1 MIIKAVLLDLD
12 GLLVDSEPLHLEAWK
27 KVAEKEGWDVTEEE
41 LKIYIG
47 KSNRTVAE
55 DIKANTNIS
64 KNVEQLIE
72 EKEKIYLSLLK
83 RLKLMPA
90 VKEFLQKLRRNHL
103 RLAAVSSTSKTEAY
117 QSLQITGIFSQFDV
131 IVTGSDVKNVKPA
144 PDLYLLAAKKLN
156 VAAGECI
163 ALEDSETGL
172 ASAKSAG
179 IFCIAVPSQ
188 YAQNQNFSKAD
199 LKIESI
205 ETLLGEKYFNLKT
218 KNPMIGKLLG

>member
-1 MIIKAVLLDLD
+1 
-12 GLLVDSEPLHLEAWK
+12 
-27 KVAEKEGWDVTEEE
+27 
-41 LKIYIG
+41 
-47 KSNRTVAE
+47 
-55 DIKANTNIS
+55 
-64 KNVEQLIE
+64 
-72 EKEKIYLSLLK
+72 
-83 RLKLMPA
+83 MPA

-103 RLAAVSSTSKTEAY
+103 RLAVVSSALKTEVY

-144 PDLYLLAAKKLN
+144 SDPYLLAAKKLN

-163 ALEDSETGL
+163 ALEDSETGP

-199 LKIESI
+199 LVIESI
-205 ETLLGEKYFNLKT
+205 ESLLGEKYFNLKT